1 MIYCNQEIKLF
12 RRRITSH
19 SRLGRLPLGGQMLQ
33 DVVHCFLE
41 VPQCESC
48 GFEST
53 SGRLETEVQDS
64 VCFINHLSSPLRNGK
79 GMWLPRWTSLLV
91 VKGEATFAFDMR
103 LFAQCTYVSKDHIYI
118 LHITYIISGVVGC
131 WVSFNT
137 HACVYIYVYVY
148 IYICIYIYT
157 YIYVYIYMYI
167 VNVLFHIS

>member
-1 MIYCNQEIKLF
+1 
-12 RRRITSH
+12 
-19 SRLGRLPLGGQMLQ
+19 MLQ

-91 VKGEATFAFDMR
+91 VKGEATSAFDVR

-118 LHITYIISGVVGC
+118 LHITYIISGVLGC

-137 HACVYIYVYVY
+137 HACPY
-148 IYICIYIYT
+148 IYIFIYIASPT
-157 YIYVYIYMYI
+157 AQPNAPGQLCQHQQRGSIKAGRFIQ
-167 VNVLFHIS
+167 VLQQPAE